1 MVKYKNGLIS
11 LFSKLLTSQPDKQT
25 IEIHVMHNFS
35 KSKGK
40 QTMKVGQL
48 TEYNMR
54 NIFIEYK
61 NFAQNMVEKLLLDT
75 FLKKSKFNIS
85 LDK

>member
-1 MVKYKNGLIS
+1 
-11 LFSKLLTSQPDKQT
+11 
-25 IEIHVMHNFS
+25 MHNFS

-75 FLKKSKFNIS
+75 FLKKPKFNNS
-85 LDK
+85 G

>member
-1 MVKYKNGLIS
+1 
-11 LFSKLLTSQPDKQT
+11 
-25 IEIHVMHNFS
+25 
-35 KSKGK
+35 
-40 QTMKVGQL
+40 MKVGQL

-75 FLKKSKFNIS
+75 FLKKPKFNNS
-85 LDK
+85 G